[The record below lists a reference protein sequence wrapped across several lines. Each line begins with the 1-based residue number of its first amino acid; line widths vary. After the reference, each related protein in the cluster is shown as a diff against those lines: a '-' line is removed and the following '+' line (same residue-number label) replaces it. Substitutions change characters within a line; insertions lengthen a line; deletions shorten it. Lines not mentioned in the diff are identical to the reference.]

1 MRANRTIFR
10 IGKLL
15 FLPSQLGI
23 QTVEIFDEIDSG
35 NRDIRLAGFGK
46 RFPGFPGRPGH
57 VSGGYTLLSIAELY
71 LRPGG
76 NVNNHEKSQR
86 SAFKEHVGTR
96 NPLEPAKRGFS
107 VPVCFSGSIFAFFVV
122 IDITERPEVYYQCGQ
137 VGRFIGRTEFKE
149 IDPPKDV
156 QETMNKVVKTENE
169 RVAAVDYATARETVA
184 DGERRAEIN
193 KADGIRQAKIL
204 EAQGEA

>member
-23 QTVEIFDEIDSG
+23 QTVEIFDKIDSG

-86 SAFKEHVGTR
+86 SAFKEHVGIR
-96 NPLEPAKRGFS
+96 NPLEPAERGFS
-107 VPVCFSGSIFAFFVV
+107 VPICFSGSIFAFFVV
-122 IDITERPEVYYQCGQ
+122 TWPIYESRRPHLLCCEGFAGPGVQLH
-137 VGRFIGRTEFKE
+137 
-149 IDPPKDV
+149 PP
-156 QETMNKVVKTENE
+156 
-169 RVAAVDYATARETVA
+169 RLASAAASTRE
-184 DGERRAEIN
+184 
-193 KADGIRQAKIL
+193 
-204 EAQGEA
+204 